1 MSLVLYRLA
10 AVGRTLGLIFDEAG
24 DVIPTSNLARA
35 MSLYENA
42 AARAECVEVPCL
54 GGERV

>member
-42 AARAECVEVPCL
+42 YARAEGVEVPVF
-54 GGERV
+54 GR